1 MAQERLEERLVLG
14 DASPLIGLAAAGGF
28 DLLRRLFGAL
38 CVTAAVRD
46 EVLAGGGRPG
56 AGELQAGLDAGWI
69 RVIESVP
76 DDPLFADL
84 GEGEASTLRAALSAG
99 AGTLVI
105 LDDRKGRE
113 AATACGIEHVGTLG
127 VIVAAKQRGL
137 IKATRPYFA
146 RLVEHGFHLPEAL
159 MKVLLR
165 DLGET

>member
-1 MAQERLEERLVLG
+1 MAQKRLEERLVLG

-38 CVTAAVRD
+38 RITAAVRD

-56 AGELQAGLDAGWI
+56 ASELQAGLDAGWI

-76 DDPLFADL
+76 DGPPFADL

-99 AGTLVI
+99 AETLVI
-105 LDDRKGRE
+105 LDDREARE

-127 VIVAAKQRGL
+127 VIVAAKQRSL
-137 IKATRPYFA
+137 IKAARPYFA

-159 MKVLLR
+159 MKALLR